1 MDERGRHKKTNTGW
15 FHLCEVLRIVEVI
28 KTENIR
34 VTVRG
39 LGNLIRT
46 EFVLPDEKSYMGM
59 GGGNG
64 STTCKCV

>member
-1 MDERGRHKKTNTGW
+1 M
-15 FHLCEVLRIVEVI
+15 CEVLRIVEVI